1 MAEIEL
7 HVLNG
12 QCLNRHINT
21 FEKIEK
27 ETMAWQNNR
36 KQQEQQNKW
45 AVYKRKGKNKIK
57 NAVPINYKINITL
70 VVNPEIPRL
79 RRFFCEFDSLSN
91 CSFSFI
97 LYGVTHARNSCKCN

>member
-12 QCLNRHINT
+12 QYLNRHIST

-36 KQQEQQNKW
+36 NNK
-45 AVYKRKGKNKIK
+45 NS
-57 NAVPINYKINITL
+57 KINGQFTNEKARIKLRTL
-70 VVNPEIPRL
+70 YPSIIRL
-79 RRFFCEFDSLSN
+79 
-91 CSFSFI
+91 
-97 LYGVTHARNSCKCN
+97 T